1 MTKHAS
7 SRLLLALCLTALG
20 GCDFGELCP
29 TTSTNSPPNSAASK
43 PANAPNLDVNPFVG
57 TEDPY
62 LPGSLGV
69 TFIDLDSCE
78 TDAPL
83 KMRVHAPNA
92 AGAYP
97 IVVLQHAFQITN
109 HSYDQIAAHIASHGF
124 AVILPRMYDPG
135 IGPIIGMPSSEIET
149 ERASVVVDWLPP
161 RLERLPGVELN
172 NVNVG
177 LVGHSRGGR
186 VAFGVALA
194 GNERVAALAGIDP
207 VDGGGGPGSNQAG
220 ITTDPFTFDIPTLII
235 GAGIG
240 GNCAPEGR
248 NYVQFFN
255 ACPSPSTLV
264 IANDYGHGDML
275 DEETAALAASVCPAN
290 EDREPMRRLTAGLL
304 VAFFRARLQSD
315 PPITFETS
323 SSELP
328 TATTIQNK

>member
-1 MTKHAS
+1 MRDKGN
-7 SRLLLALCLTALG
+7 ALVAVLICTSLV
-20 GCDFGELCP
+20 GCDFGDLCP
-29 TTSTNSPPNSAASK
+29 TTSTNSPPNSAAGK
-43 PANAPNLDVNPFVG
+43 PANAPNPDVNPFVG

-69 TFIDLDSCE
+69 TFIDLERCE
-78 TDAPL
+78 ADAPL
-83 KMRVHAPNA
+83 RLRVHAPTA

-109 HSYDQIAAHIASHGF
+109 HSYDQIAAHITSHGF
-124 AVILPRMYDPG
+124 IVILPRMYDPG
-135 IGPIIGMPSSEIET
+135 IGPVIGMPTSALET
-149 ERASVVVDWLPP
+149 ERAGVVVDWLPP
-161 RLERLPGVELN
+161 RLERLPGVEFN

-186 VAFGVALA
+186 VAFGVAVA

-207 VDGGGGPGSNQAG
+207 VDGGGGPGSNQTG
-220 ITTDPFTFDIPTLII
+220 ITAEPFAFEIPTLII

-248 NYVQFFN
+248 NYVQFFD

-290 EDREPMRRLTAGLL
+290 EDREPMRRITAGLL
-304 VAFFRARLQSD
+304 VAFFRARLQND
-315 PPITFETS
+315 PPTSLQIESDDLPAAVSIET
-323 SSELP
+323 
-328 TATTIQNK
+328 K